1 VHAESRRSKAALGA
15 RRRASMVTVTVP
27 AGLWGAKTPF
37 TARDHSD
44 LQAESRADA
53 RHGVARDDEPVS
65 PAEIEV
71 VAGPGLAAAA
81 APARPSR

>member
-1 VHAESRRSKAALGA
+1 
-15 RRRASMVTVTVP
+15 MVTVTVP

-53 RHGVARDDEPVS
+53 RIARDDEPVS